1 MGFIIKDGK
10 GRGYT
15 AGVNSN
21 NELNVFSIVRTEYQQ
36 ATQNGDYFSMPS
48 DFLTISGSMTT
59 HAILYFKNTSTK
71 DYFIDRVKFCASSAS
86 HFRFYANPTS
96 GSIIST
102 GTELTPVNCNFAST
116 KNWTG
121 VAKTGGMGFDFV
133 DGDLFNQTF
142 LSGGFGEFEYNGTI
156 QVGPGQS
163 FGIAGEHATPA
174 TGTMCV
180 VVAGFY
186 SQD

>member
-1 MGFIIKDGK
+1 M
-10 GRGYT
+10 
-15 AGVNSN
+15 
-21 NELNVFSIVRTEYQQ
+21 QP
-36 ATQNGDYFSMPS
+36 GDMPPMIDVES
-48 DFLTISGSMTT
+48 PDPVAPGAYAD
-59 HAILYFKNTSTK
+59 AIRAW
-71 DYFIDRVKFCASSAS
+71 IDRVE
-86 HFRFYANPTS
+86 TV
-96 GSIIST
+96 T
-102 GTELTPVNCNFAST
+102 GTTPFIYTGYYYWNDNLGPTAQFADYPLWIANYGAMCPLIPDAWQT
-116 KNWTG
+116 WAIHQYCACET
-121 VAKTGGMGFDFV
+121 VAGIAGAV